1 MEVRAGDSSYDSKR
15 TYQINDSIGP
25 LHSYFYSAV
34 DSGSLTAAPRGG
46 MPRLRVRDRAS
57 AADRHQLK
65 LALPAAHTGRLLPR
79 GRARIGQSPS
89 SVNKTKGLIS
99 VGVKLKTADPHYSP
113 SRQYHLDPIQ
123 PSGQSLFRA
132 PRWLGPKGRKSG
144 TVLMARSE
152 VHRPDALSHT
162 IKLNYLNLKTVRRAE
177 SN

>member
-1 MEVRAGDSSYDSKR
+1 MTPRGPTK
-15 TYQINDSIGP
+15 INDSIGP
-25 LHSYFYSAV
+25 LHHSYFYSAV

-46 MPRLRVRDRAS
+46 MPRLRDRDRAR

-79 GRARIGQSPS
+79 GRARIGQPPRAS
-89 SVNKTKGLIS
+89 SVDTKGLIS